1 MNPKTMTGSAFMEGL
16 FRVTVNVVL
25 LCFLS
30 LIMNLLCFTQSEI
43 KVITLADKCLPLLL
57 PDLLRHSE
65 HDLPIVEALNYNIT
79 N

>member
-1 MNPKTMTGSAFMEGL
+1 MNPKTTIGSAFVEGL
-16 FRVTVNVVL
+16 FRVTVNVV
-25 LCFLS
+25 FVFP
-30 LIMNLLCFTQSEI
+30 IINNKYIRVDQSEI

-65 HDLPIVEALNYNIT
+65 HDLPIVEALNYNIP

>member
-1 MNPKTMTGSAFMEGL
+1 MNPKTTIGSAFVEGL
-16 FRVTVNVVL
+16 FRVTVNVV
-25 LCFLS
+25 FVFP
-30 LIMNLLCFTQSEI
+30 IINNKYIRVDQSEI

-65 HDLPIVEALNYNIT
+65 HDLPIVEVLNYNIP